1 MLRPGPPHEASHRG
15 GHTDT
20 WSSPVPKGNVYS
32 NLYSQA
38 VTHPS
43 TNRSQPCL
51 TSVIRRELVHSRW
64 YGRRH
69 LSVFLTEIHLSGPQ
83 QFGGV
88 VWLYMTTLLVSCQRS
103 GRPKGGFQINKASL
117 SGRSLNTE
125 IFSKRRKIYS
135 DLFRELEMIA
145 VPWRISP
152 KDVLSRRGV
161 FVRLSLCHEWG
172 VSRSWRYCNARS
184 TRDEA
189 GASSWTSS
197 PFKNQFNIEG
207 DTWSPYQILS
217 W

>member
-1 MLRPGPPHEASHRG
+1 M
-15 GHTDT
+15 
-20 WSSPVPKGNVYS
+20 
-32 NLYSQA
+32 
-38 VTHPS
+38 
-43 TNRSQPCL
+43 
-51 TSVIRRELVHSRW
+51 IRRELVHSRW

-69 LSVFLTEIHLSGPQ
+69 LFVFLTEIHLSGPQ

-88 VWLYMTTLLVSCQRS
+88 VRLYMTTLLVSCQRS

-145 VPWRISP
+145 VPWQISP

-161 FVRLSLCHEWG
+161 FGAGLPALFVRLSLCHEWG

-189 GASSWTSS
+189 GASSWTFS
-197 PFKNQFNIEG
+197 FCLFHYKTINWHI
-207 DTWSPYQILS
+207 
-217 W
+217 

>member
-1 MLRPGPPHEASHRG
+1 MLPYPPDAAR
-15 GHTDT
+15 
-20 WSSPVPKGNVYS
+20 
-32 NLYSQA
+32 
-38 VTHPS
+38 
-43 TNRSQPCL
+43 
-51 TSVIRRELVHSRW
+51 
-64 YGRRH
+64 
-69 LSVFLTEIHLSGPQ
+69 LSGCPE
-83 QFGGV
+83 G
-88 VWLYMTTLLVSCQRS
+88 S
-103 GRPKGGFQINKASL
+103 FQINKASL

-145 VPWRISP
+145 VPWQISP

-161 FVRLSLCHEWG
+161 FGAGLPALFVRLSLCHEWG

-197 PFKNQFNIEG
+197 PCKIQFNIEG

-217 W
+217 LQEQILHFDLSQKAEKRWSSIQWTNDSTS